1 MEIFMD
7 YLYYA
12 KKYLI
17 NTYKHLPVVFTNA
30 KGCKLYDVSNKEYLD
45 FTSGIGVMAL
55 GHGNEKWIKAVE
67 DQLEK
72 LVHTSNIVLNIPVL
86 KLAKKLTEISNM
98 SKVFFCNSGT
108 EANEGSIKLARKY
121 SFEKYGKGR
130 NTIITLDRSF
140 HGRTMAS
147 LEATGEEELHKYFY
161 PFPEGFKHIDITVE
175 ALEKAVDSTVC
186 AIMIE
191 AVQGEGGVNPLS
203 KEFVSKVFEIAEKND
218 ILVICDEVQCGLG
231 RTGKL
236 YGFNNYNVQPDII
249 SVAKTL
255 GGGLPMGAVLCNE
268 KLKDTFKYG
277 DHGSTFGGNPVCAAG
292 AIEVLNEI
300 TDESFL
306 AKVAEKGK
314 FIKEFFK
321 NNSSKNIK
329 EVRGIGLMVGVEIK
343 GKASE
348 IQKKVFEKGLLVLTA
363 GRDNVVRI
371 LPPLIITQE
380 ELEKGLNII
389 YEAIKSM

>member
-1 MEIFMD
+1 MD
-7 YLYYA
+7 YLHYA
-12 KKYLI
+12 KEYLM
-17 NTYKHLPVVFTNA
+17 NTYNHLPVVFTHG

-55 GHGNEKWIKAVE
+55 GRGNEKWIKAVE

-72 LVHTSNIVLNIPVL
+72 LAHTSNIVLNVPIL
-86 KLAKKLTEISNM
+86 ELAKKLTEISSM

-108 EANEGSIKLARKY
+108 EANEGAIKLARKY
-121 SFEKYGKGR
+121 SFEKYGNGR

-140 HGRTMAS
+140 HGRTMAA

-175 ALEKAVDSTVC
+175 ALEKAVDPSVC

-203 KEFVSKVFEIAEKND
+203 SEFVHKVFEISEKKD
-218 ILVICDEVQCGLG
+218 ILVICDEIQCGLG

-236 YGFNNYNVQPDII
+236 YGFNNYDVHPDII
-249 SVAKTL
+249 SVAKAL

-268 KLKDTFKYG
+268 KLKNTFKYG

-292 AIEVLNEI
+292 AIEILNEI
-300 TDESFL
+300 SNEKFL
-306 AKVAEKGK
+306 EEVADKGK

-321 NNSSKNIK
+321 NKSFKNIK
-329 EVRGIGLMVGVEIK
+329 EVRGMGLMVGIEIK

-348 IQKKVFEKGLLVLTA
+348 VQKRIFEKGILVLTA
-363 GRDNVVRI
+363 GKNNVVRL
-371 LPPLIITQE
+371 LPPLVVSKE

-389 YEAIKSM
+389 YEVIESM

>member
-1 MEIFMD
+1 MD

>member
-1 MEIFMD
+1 MNYLHYAEKYMMD
-7 YLYYA
+7 
-12 KKYLI
+12 
-17 NTYKHLPVVFTNA
+17 TYKYLPVVFTHA
-30 KGCKLYDVSNKEYLD
+30 KGCKLYDISDKEYLD

-55 GHGNEKWIKAVE
+55 GHGNKKWTKAVK
-67 DQLEK
+67 DQLDK
-72 LVHTSNIVLNIPVL
+72 LVHTSNIVLNVPIL
-86 KLAKKLTEISNM
+86 ELAKKLTKVSNM

-108 EANEGSIKLARKY
+108 EANECAIKLARKY

-130 NTIITLDRSF
+130 NTIITLNRSF

-161 PFPEGFKHIDITVE
+161 PFPEGFKHVDINPT
-175 ALEKAVDSTVC
+175 ALEKAVDSNVC

-203 KEFVSKVFEIAEKND
+203 REFVNKVFEIAEKND

-236 YGFNNYNVQPDII
+236 YGFNNYGVQPDII
-249 SVAKTL
+249 SVAKAL
-255 GGGLPMGAVLCNE
+255 GGGLPMGATLCNE
-268 KLKDTFKYG
+268 KLKNAFKYG

-292 AIEVLNEI
+292 AVEILNQI
-300 TDESFL
+300 TDENFL
-306 AKVAEKGK
+306 EKVSKKGI
-314 FIKEFFK
+314 FIKNFFK
-321 NNSSKNIK
+321 NKPSKNIR
-329 EVRGIGLMVGVEIK
+329 EVRGIGLMVGVEIN

-348 IQKKVFEKGLLVLTA
+348 IQKEVLKKGLLVLTA
-363 GRDNVVRI
+363 GTDNVVRI
-371 LPPLIITQE
+371 LPPLIITKK

-389 YEAIKSM
+389 YEAIDNM

>member
-321 NNSSKNIK
+321 NSSSENIK
-329 EVRGIGLMVGVEIK
+329 EVRGI
-343 GKASE
+343 
-348 IQKKVFEKGLLVLTA
+348 
-363 GRDNVVRI
+363 
-371 LPPLIITQE
+371 
-380 ELEKGLNII
+380 
-389 YEAIKSM
+389 

>member
-1 MEIFMD
+1 MD

-255 GGGLPMGAVLCNE
+255 GGGLPMGAVLCNK